1 MNLSLGLTIFRPKP
15 LGGTDTTPGGPE
27 DALMLED
34 NTSALL
40 QEDGT
45 SDYLLESAT

>member
-1 MNLSLGLTIFRPKP
+1 MTLTLGLNILRPRP
-15 LGGTDTTPGGPE
+15 LGGGDTSPGGPE
-27 DALMLED
+27 DAILLED
-34 NTSALL
+34 GTSALL